1 MNLPIGI
8 NIQNPGDAEI
18 QGIEWSTQLHV
29 NELMS
34 LGFNTNYTDTEFT
47 KASLDPQIVLVGDPI
62 DNIPKYSYSINA
74 DFDFNW
80 SSSTA
85 GFAHINFNRQ
95 GPSTVTNRS
104 FTPLI
109 LESSDLNLLN
119 AQIGAEW
126 QQLTVRVFGRNLT
139 NELRAINQ
147 SLFSELTQ
155 NRPRTLGVSFTYDF

>member
-1 MNLPIGI
+1 MALIL
-8 NIQNPGDAEI
+8 QNAGDAEI
-18 QGIEWSTQLHV
+18 QGIEWSTQFHIS
-29 NELMS
+29 ELMS
-34 LGFNTNYTDTEFT
+34 LGFNANFTDTEFT
-47 KASLDPQIVLVGDPI
+47 KLNPNTVSVRVGDPLS
-62 DNIPKYSYSINA
+62 DIPKYSYSINA

-95 GPSTVTNRS
+95 GPSTLTNLS
-104 FTPLI
+104 FTPLT

-147 SLFSELTQ
+147 SS
-155 NRPRTLGVSFTYDF
+155 

>member
-1 MNLPIGI
+1 
-8 NIQNPGDAEI
+8 
-18 QGIEWSTQLHV
+18 
-29 NELMS
+29 MS
-34 LGFNTNYTDTEFT
+34 LGFNANFTDTEFT
-47 KASLDPQIVLVGDPI
+47 KLDPNAVSVRVGDPLN
-62 DNIPKYSYSINA
+62 DIPKYSYSINA

-95 GPSTVTNRS
+95 GPSTLTNLS
-104 FTPLI
+104 FTPLT

-147 SLFSELTQ
+147 SFMHFLRKTGRAPWVLVPVMNSK
-155 NRPRTLGVSFTYDF
+155 R